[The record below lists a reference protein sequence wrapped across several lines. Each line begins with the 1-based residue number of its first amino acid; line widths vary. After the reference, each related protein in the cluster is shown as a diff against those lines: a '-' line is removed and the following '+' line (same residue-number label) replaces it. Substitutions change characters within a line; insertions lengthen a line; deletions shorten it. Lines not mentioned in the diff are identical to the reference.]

1 MPNKSLIFRLEPKV
15 RDSKAR
21 FPIHLLGNDRKEIM
35 LMKVYSYSKCGTCR
49 NAIKDLEAKKIQF
62 EVIDITEN
70 PPSKTVLKSAVK
82 AKGLQKLFNTS
93 GVQYRE
99 LKIKDKLKLMTEAQA
114 IDLLASNGRLIKRP
128 IVVDKDKIT
137 IGFNADEYKQV
148 WGK

>member
-1 MPNKSLIFRLEPKV
+1 
-15 RDSKAR
+15 
-21 FPIHLLGNDRKEIM
+21 
-35 LMKVYSYSKCGTCR
+35 MKVYSYSKCGTCR
-49 NAIKDLEAKKIQF
+49 NAIKDLEAKKIKF

-70 PPSKTVLKSAVK
+70 PPSKKVLKSAIK
-82 AKGLQKLFNTS
+82 AKGLQKVFNTS

-99 LKIKDKLKLMTEAQA
+99 LRIKDKIKSMTEAQA

-128 IVVDKDKIT
+128 LAVDKDKLT

>member
-1 MPNKSLIFRLEPKV
+1 MFS
-15 RDSKAR
+15 
-21 FPIHLLGNDRKEIM
+21 HLFLGNNRKEIR
-35 LMKVYSYSKCGTCR
+35 LMKVYSYNKCGTCR
-49 NAIKDLEAKKIQF
+49 NAIKDLEAKKIKF

-99 LKIKDKLKLMTEAQA
+99 LKIKDKLKSMTEAQA

>member
-1 MPNKSLIFRLEPKV
+1 
-15 RDSKAR
+15 
-21 FPIHLLGNDRKEIM
+21 
-35 LMKVYSYSKCGTCR
+35 MKVYSYSKCGTCR
-49 NAIKDLEAKKIQF
+49 NAIKYLEAKKIKF
-62 EVIDITEN
+62 EVFDITEN
-70 PPSKTVLKSAVK
+70 PPSKTVLKSAFK

-99 LKIKDKLKLMTEAQA
+99 LKIKDKLKSMTEAQA

>member
-1 MPNKSLIFRLEPKV
+1 
-15 RDSKAR
+15 
-21 FPIHLLGNDRKEIM
+21 
-35 LMKVYSYSKCGTCR
+35 MKVYSYSKCGTCR
-49 NAIKDLEAKKIQF
+49 NAIKDLEAKKIKF

-70 PPSKTVLKSAVK
+70 PPSKKVLKSAIK
-82 AKGLQKLFNTS
+82 AKGLQKVFNTS

-99 LKIKDKLKLMTEAQA
+99 LRIKDKIKSMTEAQA

-128 IVVDKDKIT
+128 IAVDKDKIT

>member
-1 MPNKSLIFRLEPKV
+1 
-15 RDSKAR
+15 
-21 FPIHLLGNDRKEIM
+21 
-35 LMKVYSYSKCGTCR
+35 MKIYSYSKCGTCR

-99 LKIKDKLKLMTEAQA
+99 LKIKDKLKFMTEAQA

>member
-1 MPNKSLIFRLEPKV
+1 
-15 RDSKAR
+15 
-21 FPIHLLGNDRKEIM
+21 
-35 LMKVYSYSKCGTCR
+35 MKIYSYSKCGTCR
-49 NAIKDLEAKKIQF
+49 NAIKDLEAKKIKF

-70 PPSKTVLKSAVK
+70 PPSKKVLKSAVK

-99 LKIKDKLKLMTEAQA
+99 LKIKDKLKSMTEAQA

-128 IVVDKDKIT
+128 IAVDKDKIT

>member
-1 MPNKSLIFRLEPKV
+1 MFS
-15 RDSKAR
+15 
-21 FPIHLLGNDRKEIM
+21 HLFLGNNRKEIR
-35 LMKVYSYSKCGTCR
+35 LMKVYSYNKCGTCR
-49 NAIKDLEAKKIQF
+49 NAIKDLEAKKIKF

-70 PPSKTVLKSAVK
+70 PPSKTVLKSAIK
-82 AKGLQKLFNTS
+82 AKGLQKLFNTN

-99 LKIKDKLKLMTEAQA
+99 LKIKNKLKSMTEAQA

>member
-1 MPNKSLIFRLEPKV
+1 M
-15 RDSKAR
+15 
-21 FPIHLLGNDRKEIM
+21 
-35 LMKVYSYSKCGTCR
+35 
-49 NAIKDLEAKKIQF
+49 
-62 EVIDITEN
+62 IDITEN
-70 PPSKTVLKSAVK
+70 PPSKKVLKSAVK

-99 LKIKDKLKLMTEAQA
+99 LKIKDKLKSMTEAQA

>member
-1 MPNKSLIFRLEPKV
+1 MYF
-15 RDSKAR
+15 
-21 FPIHLLGNDRKEIM
+21 LGNDRKGIR
-35 LMKVYSYSKCGTCR
+35 LMKIYSYSKCGTCR
-49 NAIKDLEAKKIQF
+49 NAIKDLEAKKIKF

-70 PPSKTVLKSAVK
+70 PPSKNVLKSAVK

-99 LKIKDKLKLMTEAQA
+99 LKIKDKLKSMTEAQA

>member
-1 MPNKSLIFRLEPKV
+1 
-15 RDSKAR
+15 
-21 FPIHLLGNDRKEIM
+21 
-35 LMKVYSYSKCGTCR
+35 MKVYSYSKCGTCR
-49 NAIKDLEAKKIQF
+49 NAIKYLEAKKIKF
-62 EVIDITEN
+62 EVFDITEN

-99 LKIKDKLKLMTEAQA
+99 LKIKDKLKSMTEAQA

>member
-1 MPNKSLIFRLEPKV
+1 
-15 RDSKAR
+15 
-21 FPIHLLGNDRKEIM
+21 
-35 LMKVYSYSKCGTCR
+35 MKVYSYSKCGTCR
-49 NAIKDLEAKKIQF
+49 NAIKDLEAKKIKF

-70 PPSKTVLKSAVK
+70 PPSKKVLKSAIK
-82 AKGLQKLFNTS
+82 AKGLQKVFNTS

-99 LKIKDKLKLMTEAQA
+99 LRIKDKIKSMTEAQA

-137 IGFNADEYKQV
+137 IGFNADEYKQI

>member
-1 MPNKSLIFRLEPKV
+1 
-15 RDSKAR
+15 
-21 FPIHLLGNDRKEIM
+21 
-35 LMKVYSYSKCGTCR
+35 MKIYSYSKCGTCR
-49 NAIKDLEAKKIQF
+49 NAIKDLEAKKIKF

-70 PPSKTVLKSAVK
+70 PPSKKVLKSAVK

-99 LKIKDKLKLMTEAQA
+99 LKIKDKLKSMTEAQA

-128 IVVDKDKIT
+128 IAVDKNKIT
-137 IGFNADEYKQV
+137 IGFNADEYQQV

>member
-1 MPNKSLIFRLEPKV
+1 
-15 RDSKAR
+15 
-21 FPIHLLGNDRKEIM
+21 
-35 LMKVYSYSKCGTCR
+35 MKVYSYSKCGTCR
-49 NAIKDLEAKKIQF
+49 NAIKDLEAKKIKF

-70 PPSKTVLKSAVK
+70 PPSKKVLKSAVK
-82 AKGLQKLFNTS
+82 VKGLKKLFNTS

-99 LKIKDKLKLMTEAQA
+99 LKIKDKLKSMTEAQA

-128 IVVDKDKIT
+128 IAVDKDKIT

>member
-1 MPNKSLIFRLEPKV
+1 MFS
-15 RDSKAR
+15 
-21 FPIHLLGNDRKEIM
+21 HLFLGNDRKEIR

-49 NAIKDLEAKKIQF
+49 NAIKDLEAKKIKF

-99 LKIKDKLKLMTEAQA
+99 LKIKDKLKSMTEAQA

>member
-1 MPNKSLIFRLEPKV
+1 MYF
-15 RDSKAR
+15 
-21 FPIHLLGNDRKEIM
+21 LGNDREEIR
-35 LMKVYSYSKCGTCR
+35 LMKIYSYSKCGTCR
-49 NAIKDLEAKKIQF
+49 NAIKDLEAKKIKF

-70 PPSKTVLKSAVK
+70 PPSKNVLKSAVK

-99 LKIKDKLKLMTEAQA
+99 LKIKDKLKSMTEAQA

>member
-1 MPNKSLIFRLEPKV
+1 M
-15 RDSKAR
+15 AC
-21 FPIHLLGNDRKEIM
+21 FPIFLGNDRKEIR
-35 LMKVYSYSKCGTCR
+35 LMKIYSYSKCGTCR
-49 NAIKDLEAKKIQF
+49 NAIKDLEAKKIKF

-70 PPSKTVLKSAVK
+70 PPSKKVLKSAIK

-99 LKIKDKLKLMTEAQA
+99 LKIKDKLKSMTEAQA